1 MAAAA
6 VLFDLFL
13 LMLLPRPTVE
23 RRLPG
28 SAALNVGL
36 DVHLRLHN
44 PGAGALQVEVFDHH
58 PPEGAVEGL
67 PRTLPVPARGWAEMT
82 YRLRPTSAR
91 ESAVRPRSSCACTR
105 RCACGSGE
113 CRRASRRCCACIPTS
128 PRCPATRCSPP
139 TTGFADV
146 GILQRR
152 RRGEGMDFDQLR
164 EYREGDSLRKIDWK
178 ASQRMNKLISR
189 EYQDERDQQVLFLVD
204 CGRRMRAKDDD
215 CSHFDHAL
223 DATLLLAYVG
233 LRQGDAVGLMTM
245 SGEERFLAPH
255 KSREMVNRILN
266 TVYDLQ
272 PGLLTSDYYQAAV
285 ILSKRLRKRAMIVI
299 ISNLRDEDDDTLLP
313 ALRLLQKRHL
323 VLFASLRERALDE
336 AVDLPVRRLRRRTDA
351 RRRRR
356 LSAATRRR
364 LPPAA
369 AQQRGVP
376 RCAAAAAGG
385 GAGQPV
391 SRSQAQRPAVSAPVH
406 ARAGSSVQGNRA
418 DPDSVREHVAPA
430 ALLPPSGRQR
440 RAVIAYPLP
449 RDNASR
455 RRLPGRQCLN
465 AWRSGSMCSA

>member
-1 MAAAA
+1 MLPSHTLVRFLLLWLIGAIAASIWPVGLQPWLMASGVAAAA

-13 LMLLPRPTVE
+13 LALLPLPTAE

-44 PGAGALQVEVFDHH
+44 PGAGALQVEVFDHQ

-67 PRTLPVPARGWAEMT
+67 PRTLKVPARGWAEMT
-82 YRLRPTSAR
+82 YRLRPTSRGNLQFGRVEMRLDSPLRLWQKRVRVGEA
-91 ESAVRPRSSCACTR
+91 AVLRVYPNFA
-105 RCACGSGE
+105 ALSGY
-113 CRRASRRCCACIPTS
+113 ALL
-128 PRCPATRCSPP
+128 ATDHRL
-139 TTGFADV
+139 ADV

-164 EYREGDSLRKIDWK
+164 EYREGDSQRKIDWK
-178 ASQRMNKLISR
+178 ASQRLNKLISR

-255 KSREMVNRILN
+255 KSREMVHRILN

-285 ILSKRLRKRAMIVI
+285 NLSKRLRKRAMIVI

-313 ALRLLQKRHL
+313 AMRLLQKRHL

-336 AVDLPVRRLRRRTDA
+336 AVELPVRSFDA
-351 RRRRR
+351 A
-356 LSAATRRR
+356 LTH
-364 LPPAA
+364 AA
-369 AQQRGVP
+369 AI
-376 RCAAAAAGG
+376 
-385 GAGQPV
+385 
-391 SRSQAQRPAVSAPVH
+391 
-406 ARAGSSVQGNRA
+406 
-418 DPDSVREHVAPA
+418 DY
-430 ALLPPSGRQR
+430 RQR
-440 RAVIAYPLP
+440 RDAAF
-449 RDNASR
+449 
-455 RRLPGRQCLN
+455 RRLQHSSVVCLDVPPQKLAVALVN
-465 AWRSGSMCSA
+465 QYLEVKRSGRL